1 LEAQKMVELSFDNQK
16 YYFEMGEEMKIDF
29 INQEGE
35 EEEDNELN
43 KRQNNGVKVPDVNMK
58 LIEND
63 DYPWLLEEN
72 KIPTSYVKYMD
83 EKMKNSIN

>member
-1 LEAQKMVELSFDNQK
+1 
-16 YYFEMGEEMKIDF
+16 MGEEMKIDL

-35 EEEDNELN
+35 EEEENELN
-43 KRQNNGVKVPDVNMK
+43 KRQNNGFKVPDVNMK

-83 EKMKNSIN
+83 EKMKNWIN